1 MAILEF
7 IVPGIPRTAQTKS
20 RKSRADWKAK
30 VLNAVQARPIDDNFI
45 GKQTFSASII
55 YFYEDETQLDVDG
68 IGKLLLDSLI
78 GILYD
83 DDSQAEQV
91 LLRKTRKEGLAIL
104 NPPLMLVEALSSLQS
119 FVFVKLGDGPKHEE
133 LP

>member
-1 MAILEF
+1 M
-7 IVPGIPRTAQTKS
+7 
-20 RKSRADWKAK
+20 
-30 VLNAVQARPIDDNFI
+30 
-45 GKQTFSASII
+45 
-55 YFYEDETQLDVDG
+55 DVDG